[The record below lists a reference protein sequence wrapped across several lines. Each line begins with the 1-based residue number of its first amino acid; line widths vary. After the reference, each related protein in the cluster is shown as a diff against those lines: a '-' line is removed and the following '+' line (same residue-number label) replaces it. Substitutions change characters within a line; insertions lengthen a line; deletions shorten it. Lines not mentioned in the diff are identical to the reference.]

1 MKTLF
6 FLPVLL
12 HLFTFPFLPLA
23 RNQAKP
29 TSELSTLIKIKSF
42 LDPDGQTL
50 SSWSANATSYCDG
63 SFEGVACDEFGHV
76 MNISLQGK
84 GLFGK
89 IPPEIGELKSLSGLY
104 LHFNGLHGEIPKE
117 IAELTQLT
125 DLYLNVNNLSGEI
138 PQELE
143 KMANLQVL
151 QLCYNQLSGSL
162 PTQLG
167 SLRKLNVLALQYNQ
181 LTGAIPATLGNLGTL
196 QRLDLSFNRLFGS
209 IPLKIADAPLL
220 QVLDVRNNTLSGNVP
235 LVLKKLDEGFQ
246 YANNTEL
253 CGSGFAD
260 LKVCNASFGPENP
273 NKPEPFGPQSKGLT
287 QKAIPQ
293 SADVTRTRSK
303 STNAGL
309 AAVLG
314 IVITVMLAVAG
325 LFTFIWYRRRKQ
337 RIGTAFENSDSRIS
351 TDQYQVKEAVNR
363 RSGSPLISLE
373 YSNGWDP
380 MSRGQTGG
388 GFLPEVLESYVF
400 NVDDVESATRF
411 FSDSNL
417 VSKSSFSAT
426 YRGILR
432 DGSMVAIKRIAKTSC
447 VSDETEFLNG
457 LKILTSLKHENLLRL
472 RGFCCSRGRGECFLI
487 YDYVAKGSLLQ
498 YLDVKGKIGNGN
510 VLDWSTRS
518 SIIKGIAKGN
528 LHSVSVVKVW
538 ICFTFKKY
546 CCKASSMK
554 MWSHMFHKN
563 KLVLHEPNV
572 RIVGKQG
579 NTLAALHWD
588 RIEYLHG
595 IKGKKPS
602 LVHQNISAENVL
614 IDQHHTPLLSDSGLH
629 KLLADDIIFST
640 LKASAAMGYLAP
652 EYTTTGRFTEKSD
665 VYAFGMLVFQIVS
678 GKSRIGPSVRQ
689 GAESCKFDDFV
700 DVNLDGKF
708 SEPEAVVL
716 GKIALL
722 CTHESPN
729 SRPTIV
735 TVVQELSGIGS
746 SP

>member
-1 MKTLF
+1 
-6 FLPVLL
+6 
-12 HLFTFPFLPLA
+12 
-23 RNQAKP
+23 
-29 TSELSTLIKIKSF
+29 
-42 LDPDGQTL
+42 
-50 SSWSANATSYCDG
+50 
-63 SFEGVACDEFGHV
+63 
-76 MNISLQGK
+76 MNISLQGN

-89 IPPEIGELKSLSGLY
+89 IPPEIGRLKSLSGLY

-167 SLRKLNVLALQYNQ
+167 SLKKLNVLALQYNQ

-260 LKVCNASFGPENP
+260 LKVCNGSFGPENP

-287 QKAIPQ
+287 PKAIPQ
-293 SADVTRTRSK
+293 SADLTTRIRSK
-303 STNAGL
+303 STSAGL
-309 AAVLG
+309 VAILGAV
-314 IVITVMLAVAG
+314 VTVMVVVSG

-337 RIGTAFENSDSRIS
+337 RIGTAFETSDSRIS
-351 TDQYQVKEAVNR
+351 TDQYQVKEVVNR

-380 MSRGQTGG
+380 MSKGQTGSG
-388 GFLPEVLESYVF
+388 LLQEVLESYVF

-417 VSKSSFSAT
+417 LGKSSFSAT

-447 VSDETEFLNG
+447 VSDETEFLKG

-472 RGFCCSRGRGECFLI
+472 RGFCCSKGRGECFLI

-498 YLDVKGKIGNGN
+498 FLDVKGKIVNGN

-518 SIIKGIAKGN
+518 SIIKGIAKG
-528 LHSVSVVKVW
+528 
-538 ICFTFKKY
+538 
-546 CCKASSMK
+546 
-554 MWSHMFHKN
+554 
-563 KLVLHEPNV
+563 
-572 RIVGKQG
+572 
-579 NTLAALHWD
+579 
-588 RIEYLHG
+588 IEYLHG
-595 IKGKKPS
+595 IKGKKPG

-614 IDQHHTPLLSDSGLH
+614 IDQHYTPLLSDSGLH

-665 VYAFGMLVFQIVS
+665 VYAFGVLVFQIVS
-678 GKSRIGPSVRQ
+678 GKTRIGPSVRQ
-689 GAESCKFDDFV
+689 GAELCKFEDFV

-708 SEPEAVVL
+708 SEPEAVTL

-735 TVVQELSGIGS
+735 TVVQELSSIGS